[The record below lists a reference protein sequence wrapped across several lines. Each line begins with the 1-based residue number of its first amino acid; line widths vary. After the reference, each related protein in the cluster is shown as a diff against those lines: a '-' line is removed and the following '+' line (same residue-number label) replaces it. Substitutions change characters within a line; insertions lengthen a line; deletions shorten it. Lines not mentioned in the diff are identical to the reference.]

1 MAGILSLDSRMGVL
15 RNSLSGLAQR
25 QRLIANNLAN
35 MDTPGYRAL
44 DVPFERVLDREMR
57 NEGDL
62 TLRLTSAG
70 HMQGAGTPQGEA
82 PIERRQAVFRS
93 DGNGVDPD
101 AEMEMLSETAL
112 QFDAVT
118 QLLNARI
125 AILRSAVN
133 EGRR

>member
-1 MAGILSLDSRMGVL
+1 MASILSLDSRVGIL
-15 RNSLSGLAQR
+15 RSSLSGLAQR

-57 NEGDL
+57 KEGDL
-62 TLRLTSAG
+62 ALRLTSAG
-70 HMQGAGTPQGEA
+70 HMQGTGVSQTEA
-82 PIERRQAVFRS
+82 AIERRQAVFRS
-93 DGNGVDPD
+93 DGNGVDVD
-101 AEMEMLSETAL
+101 AEMEMLSETAI
-112 QFDAVT
+112 QFDAVA
-118 QLLNARI
+118 QLLNARV